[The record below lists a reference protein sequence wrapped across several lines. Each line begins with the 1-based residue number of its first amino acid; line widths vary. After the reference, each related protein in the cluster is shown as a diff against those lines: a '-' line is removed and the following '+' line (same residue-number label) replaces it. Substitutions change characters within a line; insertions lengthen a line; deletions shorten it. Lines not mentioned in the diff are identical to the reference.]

1 MTRSALPRI
10 GLLGLIWG
18 SAFLWIKLAD
28 RGFSPVE
35 VTLARLALGAAVLF
49 AIVLARRDPVPRS
62 ARLWAHIAV
71 AALFANAVP
80 YLLFAVAE
88 QTVDSS
94 TAGIINATTPLFTVV
109 LALAV
114 RHQKN
119 VTSWQAGGLVLGFVG
134 AVLIFTPWRTAGGLL
149 SAGGLECLA
158 ASVSYAVSYIYM
170 DRFLARRGIGSVVL
184 SACQLAAAAVM
195 LALALAV
202 SGVQAPHVTAEN
214 IAAIAVLGILG
225 TGIAYVLNYQIIT
238 SEGATVASTVT
249 YLVPVVAIVLGVV
262 VLGESITTITL
273 AGIALV
279 LAGIALSRRVKHAQ
293 TKQET
298 RPDGLRDND
307 GKTDRTRRRQREQ
320 TPRVVSNRDHV
331 GREHR
336 FSTGADAGKTM
347 AAGETPS
354 QRTDGPGGVS
364 VSRSG
369 RLRKIRM
376 QRPPVPPAEQPQG
389 SPERDERKQP
399 IEDPGRGPF
408 L

>member
-10 GLLGLIWG
+10 ALLALIWG

-49 AIVLARRDPVPRS
+49 VIVRVRREAIPRS
-62 ARLWAHIAV
+62 GRLWAQIAV

-94 TAGIINATTPLFTVV
+94 TAGIINATTPLWTVV

-114 RHQKN
+114 RHQKS
-119 VTSWQAGGLVLGFVG
+119 VTRWQAAGLVVGFAG
-134 AVLIFTPWRTAGGLL
+134 AVLIFTPWHTAGGLF

-170 DRFLARRGIGSVVL
+170 DRYLARRGIGPVVL

-195 LALALAV
+195 LAIALGV
-202 SGVQAPHVTAEN
+202 SGVQTPHVTAESV
-214 IAAIAVLGILG
+214 AAIAVLGIVG
-225 TGIAYVLNYQIIT
+225 TGFAYVLNYQIIT

-249 YLVPVVAIVLGVV
+249 YLLPVVAIVLGVL
-262 VLGESITTITL
+262 VLGESITVTTL

-279 LAGIALSRRVKHAQ
+279 LAGVAL
-293 TKQET
+293 
-298 RPDGLRDND
+298 
-307 GKTDRTRRRQREQ
+307 TRRRAK
-320 TPRVVSNRDHV
+320 PVKD
-331 GREHR
+331 EHLV
-336 FSTGADAGKTM
+336 
-347 AAGETPS
+347 E
-354 QRTDGPGGVS
+354 
-364 VSRSG
+364 
-369 RLRKIRM
+369 
-376 QRPPVPPAEQPQG
+376 
-389 SPERDERKQP
+389 
-399 IEDPGRGPF
+399 
-408 L
+408 